1 MTGFELLY
9 RPLEH
14 ADAWLASLFAGAPLL
29 AALAL
34 AALLGL
40 RHASDPDHLVAVT
53 SIVAAEDGDVRTGMR
68 IGAWWGLGHG
78 LALLLLGAPLILLR
92 AQLPAWLE
100 HAAETAIGVVIV
112 LLAVRVLWTWLHGGY
127 RSGPHRHG
135 PDVHRHVHRAPSHE
149 HRHQAQRRRTP
160 LHALSLGLLHGL
172 GGSGAVVLLLIAGLP
187 GQTAALAALSVY
199 APMTMLS
206 MALCT
211 GAYAWILTR
220 RLIQPVYRTA
230 LIPGFATFS
239 LLFGLWYAGIA

>member
-1 MTGFELLY
+1 MSFEILS
-9 RPLEH
+9 RTLEH
-14 ADAWLASLFAGAPLL
+14 ADAWLAGLFAGAPLL

-53 SIVAAEDGDVRTGMR
+53 SIVAAEDGDVRAGMR
-68 IGAWWGLGHG
+68 IGGWWGLGHG

-92 AQLPAWLE
+92 TQLPAWLE
-100 HAAETAIGVVIV
+100 RAAETAIGLVIV
-112 LLAVRVLWTWLHGGY
+112 ALAARVLWKWARGGY
-127 RSGPHRHG
+127 RAGPHAHG
-135 PDVHRHVHRAPSHE
+135 PDVHRHVHRPGAHE
-149 HRHQAQRRRTP
+149 HRDGARRRRTP
-160 LHALSLGLLHGL
+160 PQALSLGLLHGL
-172 GGSGAVVLLLIAGLP
+172 GGSGAVVLLLITGLP
-187 GQTAALAALSVY
+187 SEPAALAALLVY

-220 RLIQPVYRTA
+220 RLVQPVYRTM

-239 LLFGLWYAGIA
+239 LLFGLWYAGLA

>member
-1 MTGFELLY
+1 MSFELLY

-14 ADAWLASLFAGAPLL
+14 ADHWLAHWFAGAPLL

-53 SIVAAEDGDVRTGMR
+53 SIVAAEDGDVRAGMR

-78 LALLLLGAPLILLR
+78 LALLALGAPLILLR
-92 AQLPAWLE
+92 TQLPDWLE
-100 HAAETAIGVVIV
+100 RDAETLIGVAIVALALRV
-112 LLAVRVLWTWLHGGY
+112 LLTWLRGGY
-127 RSGPHRHG
+127 RAGPHQHG
-135 PDVHRHVHRAPSHE
+135 RDVHRHVHPPGGHD
-149 HRHQAQRRRTP
+149 HHPDPPRRTP
-160 LHALSLGLLHGL
+160 LQALSLGLLHGL

-187 GQTAALAALSVY
+187 GQLAALAALLVF
-199 APMTMLS
+199 APMTMVS

-211 GAYAWILTR
+211 AAYAWILTR
-220 RLIQPVYRTA
+220 RLIQPLYRGL
-230 LIPGFATFS
+230 LIPGFAAFS